1 MPAAQLVHAQLLH
14 APLLHAQLA
23 SLPLD
28 LAQAGLTV
36 GAAAALSGI
45 GLVVCYRATG
55 VLNLAQGAIA
65 MITAYAVRQTVVVW
79 HWPKALA
86 VAVCLLVFAPAIGW
100 TLDALVFRPL
110 QRRDA
115 GPVATLV
122 ACLGVFVLLV
132 GAAFLLWGPTPL
144 SDAPSLLPSTPWAVL
159 AVVGVL
165 AVGVAVVGRWTPF
178 GTQVRAVVDNRRLAE
193 LAGVDADR
201 VSSVGW
207 AFGAFTAGVTGAV
220 LAPGLRLDPYGLPLL
235 VMETMAVAVI
245 AQLRSLTV
253 AVASALA
260 LGVLQSELTQFHPS
274 GWEQSLLQAV
284 GANLF
289 ALALLVAVLVLPL
302 DFTGRGRG
310 GGGGEDPERRAYHP
324 VLSGRPIASG
334 GAAGSGRNSAVRLGC
349 AVLLLLPFAFRAD
362 DLRSALQVPA
372 LALVLLSITVV
383 TGYGGQ
389 VSLGQAG
396 YAGLGALFTGLLAG
410 GRVAG
415 LPAFPPVVALL
426 CAVVLAAPL
435 GLLVG
440 WPAIR
445 RRGLALAL
453 TTFAVGTAISRL
465 VFQQPAATTGVMLD
479 RTGMLG
485 QDRFFYGVELALL
498 AGALL
503 LVRALRRGRLGRAL
517 GAMRDHEAGAA
528 AAGVDVPRLKLL
540 AFVLGAALAALGG
553 GLMGL
558 GGQAFDPNAFDPVL
572 GLIWFAAVVVFGA
585 DSAVSAVLAA
595 ATLVGLDAG
604 TVAGVSTAVVGAL
617 ALLLGRLP
625 PGGLAGLT
633 RLPGRGTRAR
643 DAAHRTAAEL
653 GAEPVR
659 LTPLGRRLAAR
670 ITLPVQ
676 AATPPA
682 PAPTA
687 APMPAPAP
695 APTVARREGERLTAR
710 NLTKRF
716 QGVTAVDGVTLAVPP
731 GRITALTGPN
741 GAGKSTLF
749 DCLSGAQRADSGQV
763 LLGGR
768 DLTRLPEH
776 ARARLGL
783 ARTFQQIAVFPG
795 LTVADNLRVGAEQA
809 AGRTA
814 RESAAD
820 ADRLL
825 SLLGLAELRDQAAAE
840 LPTGTLR
847 LVELGR
853 ALAAQPAVLLLDEP
867 GAGLDRRET
876 ALLVEL
882 LRSLAEGGLALLL
895 VEHDRELVDELASGV
910 HVMRTGRTEFHA
922 RPEHRY
928 GPEHRGGVLPHG
940 A

>member
-1 MPAAQLVHAQLLH
+1 MS
-14 APLLHAQLA
+14 

-65 MITAYAVRQTVVVW
+65 MVTAYAVRQTIVVW
-79 HWPKALA
+79 HWPRALA
-86 VAVCLLVFAPAIGW
+86 VPVCLLVFAPAIGW
-100 TLDALVFRPL
+100 ALDAVVFRRL
-110 QRRDA
+110 QRRGA
-115 GPVATLV
+115 GPVESLV

-144 SDAPSLLPSTPWAVL
+144 ADAPSLLPSSPWAVL
-159 AVVGVL
+159 AVVAVL
-165 AVGVAVVGRWTPF
+165 GAAVAAVGRWTAF

-193 LAGVDADR
+193 LSGVDADR

-207 AFGAFTAGVTGAV
+207 AFGAFTAGLTGAV

-245 AQLRSLTV
+245 AGLRSVGV

-260 LGVLQSELTQFHPS
+260 LGVLQSELTQFHPG
-274 GWEQSLLQAV
+274 GWAQSLLQAV

-289 ALALLVAVLVLPL
+289 ALALLAAVLLLRLRFP
-302 DFTGRGRG
+302 GS
-310 GGGGEDPERRAYHP
+310 ERRAYQA
-324 VLSGRPIASG
+324 VLTGPPIMARTEASPR
-334 GAAGSGRNSAVRLGC
+334 AFATRIGC
-349 AVLLLLPFAFRAD
+349 AALLLLPFAFRPD
-362 DLRSALQVPA
+362 DLRAALQVPA
-372 LALVLLSITVV
+372 LALVLLSIVVV

-410 GRVAG
+410 GGRVLG
-415 LPAFPPVVALL
+415 LPAFPAPVALL
-426 CAVVLAAPL
+426 VAVVLAAPL

-445 RRGLALAL
+445 RRGLVLAL

-465 VFQQPAATTGVMLD
+465 VFQQPAATTGVVLD
-479 RTGMLG
+479 RTGLLG
-485 QDRFFYGVELALL
+485 HDRFFYGLELALL
-498 AGALL
+498 AAALL
-503 LVRALRRGRLGRAL
+503 LVRALRRGRIGRAL

-540 AFVLGAALAALGG
+540 AFVVGAALAALGG
-553 GLMGL
+553 GLLGL
-558 GGQAFDPNAFDPVL
+558 GGQAFDPNAFDPVI

-585 DSAVSAVLAA
+585 DSAVGAVLAA
-595 ATLVGLDAG
+595 ALLVGLDTG

-625 PGGLAGLT
+625 PGGLAGLARRPARWT
-633 RLPGRGTRAR
+633 GTASTPAPGSLPVPGLG
-643 DAAHRTAAEL
+643 EL
-653 GAEPVR
+653 R

-670 ITLPVQ
+670 LPV
-676 AATPPA
+676 PA
-682 PAPTA
+682 PSA
-687 APMPAPAP
+687 APAGEAPSGLPPLA
-695 APTVARREGERLTAR
+695 GERLTAR
-710 NLTKRF
+710 NVTRRF
-716 QGVTAVDGVTLAVPP
+716 AGVTAVDGVTLAVPP

-749 DCLSGAQRADSGQV
+749 DCLSGAGRPDAGQV

-768 DLTRLPEH
+768 DITGLPDH

-783 ARTFQQIAVFPG
+783 ARTFQQLAVFPG
-795 LTVADNLRVGAEQA
+795 LTVADNILVGAEQA
-809 AGRTA
+809 AGGRRTS
-814 RESAAD
+814 SAVEETQAVL
-820 ADRLL
+820 R
-825 SLLGLAELRDQAAAE
+825 LLGLTALRDHAAAG

-853 ALAAQPAVLLLDEP
+853 ALAMAPTALLLDEP
-867 GAGLDRRET
+867 AAGLDRRET

-882 LRSLAEGGLALLL
+882 LHRLADGGLALLL
-895 VEHDRELVDELASGV
+895 VEHDRELVDELAGGV
-910 HVMRTGRTEFHA
+910 HVMRAGRTQFH
-922 RPEHRY
+922 
-928 GPEHRGGVLPHG
+928 GGRVG
-940 A
+940 VTRDA